1 MNKFIGGL
9 SICAVILFAACGDS
23 STASEQ
29 GSETDNHNTPV
40 EFSSESDMDS
50 PELQDSQSGNAAIVN
65 VEDGMYVL
73 NKVKPKVTWAA
84 EKLIGG
90 GHEGTLH
97 IETGKFKIQNGIIS
111 DGIVVFDMTKIAVT
125 DLEGEEKAS
134 LEGHLRSG
142 DFFNVDAE
150 PKATLLVKNIIND
163 DTENILNGALT
174 MNGVEVE
181 YSIPVALVEAELPGE
196 EIGLAIQGK
205 FYLDRTKHN
214 ITYHSQ
220 SFDESLDWFI
230 NDEVAVGFSVIGTL
244 AK

>member
-23 STASEQ
+23 STPSKQ
-29 GSETDNHNTPV
+29 GSETDNQNTPV
-40 EFSSESDMDS
+40 EISSESDKD
-50 PELQDSQSGNAAIVN
+50 PTEPQDSQSGNAAIVN

-142 DFFNVDAE
+142 DFFNVDVE

-163 DTENILNGALT
+163 GTENILNGALT